1 MAKPSNCFLDLYVR
15 NMSHSSVSSSLNRL
29 MARLNRH
36 HSEMNWF
43 YGDFFK
49 SVWLYTVLFILI
61 N

>member
-49 SVWLYTVLFILI
+49 SVCLYTVLFILI

>member
-1 MAKPSNCFLDLYVR
+1 MAKPSNCFFDFYVAIC
-15 NMSHSSVSSSLNRL
+15 HVSSVSPSLNRL

-49 SVWLYTVLFILI
+49 SAWLYTVLFILI
-61 N
+61 Y